1 MAMILIKKM
10 KHRFLLLLLL
20 ITFSTFA
27 QDSTTVD
34 TNFDKTNKNDKGFT
48 FGLYIGT
55 LFANQYTATM
65 YDGYGFDVDG
75 NKLNWENSFMN
86 QKINIQ
92 NGGYGYP
99 GQPDL
104 IAQELKVDPQTWVFD
119 QSDMPT
125 NMRYTPAFSV
135 GLAGKYSVD
144 KKNAILLNVNAS
156 KLNISGNF
164 VIITP
169 LSNTGSTTQLNDR
182 IKTFGIKGGE
192 QRLIIQLGYQH
203 LFGDN
208 EKFNF
213 FLEGGLNATLA
224 KFDRNNIVINNLQID
239 LVAYNNSVYYPTNV
253 PVKKPIGIGFGVFTG
268 MGVNINFN
276 PKTVIQLVYN
286 PTFEKINMGQ
296 SPALKLQNSIG
307 VRLFYDMFGSPK

>member
-1 MAMILIKKM
+1 M
-10 KHRFLLLLLL
+10 KHWTIILLLF
-20 ITFSTFA
+20 ITFNTFA
-27 QDSTTVD
+27 QDSLSVNSSNT
-34 TNFDKTNKNDKGFT
+34 KNSQKGFT

-65 YDGYGFDVDG
+65 YDGYGFDIDG
-75 NKLNWENSFMN
+75 NKLNWDNSFMN
-86 QKINIQ
+86 QKINVQ

-144 KKNAILLNVNAS
+144 KKNAVLLNVNAS

-169 LSNTGSTTQLNDR
+169 QSNSASSTQVNNR
-182 IKTFGIKGGE
+182 IQTFGIKGGE
-192 QRLIIQLGYQH
+192 QRLVMQLGYQH

-213 FLEGGLNATLA
+213 FLEGGLTATLA
-224 KFDRNNIVINNLQID
+224 KFDKNNILINNLQID
-239 LVAYNNSVYYPTNV
+239 LVAYNNSVFYPTNV

-296 SPALKLQNSIG
+296 SPTIKLQNSIG
-307 VRLFYDMFGSPK
+307 VRLFYDMFHSSK